1 MNGLIFYTFTACI
14 VSRLSKLRKTKNI
27 ASGVFRPTIMH
38 HMTSKQQFNK
48 TITMT
53 QMVKARWVTYALLL
67 IGFFANGQ
75 QEKKEKSGDVPKGWH
90 LLDKTTDGYNGISL
104 NKAYEF
110 IQSKNL
116 KGKTVVVA
124 VIDSGIDTLH
134 EDLRDVLWRNP
145 KEIPGNKIDDDGNGY
160 VDDIYGWNFIGGK
173 DGRNVKQDS
182 YEGSRVYHKLKV
194 KYAGKEIDSST
205 LQGDELEEYKTWLK
219 AKKKVEGDG
228 SEGGID
234 LVILKRALKSAIKND
249 SILRQAMS
257 KEVYTGNDLDKYEPA
272 NTIEKSAKGGLLY
285 LFKAN
290 QMMETSNKEFIDGF
304 SDFVSGEERKA
315 EAKEKAPPNYRKDIV
330 GDNEEDI
337 NDKFYGNPD
346 VMASTPFHGTHVA
359 GIIGASRKNDKGMDG
374 IADNVKIM
382 MIRAV
387 PDGDEHDKDI
397 ALAIRYAVD
406 NGAKIVNM
414 SFGKDFSPE
423 KHWVDDAV
431 KYAESKG
438 VLLIHAAG
446 NDGKNIDT
454 ADNFPNANLK
464 ESKTKAKNWITV
476 GASGDPKSGGVTATF
491 SNYGKEEVDVFAPG
505 VKIYSTIPGGNS
517 YGNAQGT
524 SMASPVVAGT
534 AAFLLTYFP
543 YLTPEQLKYCIEKS
557 AQKPVGKVR
566 KPGSDEEVDL
576 MEISRT
582 GGVINAYEAAKI
594 AATLEPG
601 SRKSDKKTPKP
612 TLKNNKG

>member
-1 MNGLIFYTFTACI
+1 MIQS
-14 VSRLSKLRKTKNI
+14 VR
-27 ASGVFRPTIMH
+27 
-38 HMTSKQQFNK
+38 
-48 TITMT
+48 
-53 QMVKARWVTYALLL
+53 ARWATVALMV
-67 IGFFANGQ
+67 IGFVATAQ
-75 QEKKEKSGDVPKGWH
+75 QDKNPKSGDVPKGWH
-90 LLDKTTDGYNGISL
+90 LLDKTSDGYHGISL
-104 NKAYEF
+104 SKAYEF

-134 EDLRDVLWRNP
+134 EDLKDVLWRNP
-145 KEIPGNKIDDDGNGY
+145 KEIPGNKIDDDQNGY
-160 VDDIYGWNFIGGK
+160 VDDVYGWNFIGGK

-182 YEGSRVYHKLKV
+182 YEGARVYHKLKL
-194 KYAGKEIDSST
+194 KYAGKQIDSSA
-205 LQGDELEEYKTWLK
+205 LSGDELEEYKTWLK

-228 SEGGID
+228 NDGGID
-234 LVILKRALKSAIKND
+234 LVILKRALKSALKND
-249 SILRQAMS
+249 SILREGM
-257 KEVYTGNDLDKYEPA
+257 KKDVYTGNDLDKYEPA
-272 NTIEKSAKGGLLY
+272 NSVEKSAKAGLVY
-285 LFKAN
+285 LFRAN
-290 QMMETSNKEFIDGF
+290 QLMESTNKEFIEGF
-304 SDFVSGEERKA
+304 SDFVGGEERKA
-315 EAKEKAPPNYRKDIV
+315 EAKEKAPTEYRKEIV
-330 GDNEEDI
+330 GDNEQDI
-337 NDKFYGNPD
+337 NDKYYGNSD

-359 GIIGASRKNDKGMDG
+359 GIIGAARKNDKGMDG

-406 NGAKIVNM
+406 NGAKVVNM

-423 KHWVDDAV
+423 KNWVDDAV

-454 ADNFPNANLK
+454 ADNFPNANIK
-464 ESKTKAKNWITV
+464 ATKKKATNWITV
-476 GASGDPKSGGVTATF
+476 GASGDPKAGGITANF

-505 VKIYSTIPGGNS
+505 VKIYSTIPGGTT

-534 AAFLLTYFP
+534 AAFLLSYFP
-543 YLTPEQLKYCIEKS
+543 YLTAEQVKYCIEKS
-557 AQKPVGKVR
+557 AQAPEGKVK
-566 KPGSDEEVDL
+566 KPGSDEEVALTD
-576 MEISRT
+576 ISRT

-594 AATLEPG
+594 ASTLEPA
-601 SRKSDKKTPKP
+601 SKKSDKKQPKS
-612 TLKNNKG
+612 TMKNNKG